1 MDFQPTEEA
10 SKFVVTIPQNRIGA
24 LIGPSGRVKKRLEN
38 LAGVEIDIHS
48 GSGEVIIASKPNK
61 TDPFLVIK
69 ARDFVHAVGR
79 GFNPQVAFALLDEEM
94 YLEIINMKLV
104 VGTNPNKLLRFR
116 GRIIGKEGRTR
127 KIIEETTGTRI
138 SVFGNTIGIIGPY
151 ERLKVARDAIHMLL
165 QGSKHGSVY
174 AFLEDRAQMF
184 RLSARELWD
193 KASRDAKSK

>member
-1 MDFQPTEEA
+1 LDFQPTEEV
-10 SKFVVTIPQNRIGA
+10 SEFVVTIPQNRIGA
-24 LIGPSGRVKKRLEN
+24 LIGPSGRVKKRLED
-38 LAGVEIDIHS
+38 LAGVELDIHS
-48 GSGEVIIASKPNK
+48 GSGEVIIASRPKM

-94 YLEIINMKLV
+94 YLEIINMKLI
-104 VGTNPNKLLRFR
+104 VGTNPNKLVRFR

-138 SVFGNTIGIIGPY
+138 SVFGNTVGIIGPY
-151 ERLKVARDAIHMLL
+151 ERLKVARDAIHMIL
-165 QGSKHGSVY
+165 QGSKHGTVY
-174 AFLEDRAQMF
+174 AFLEERAQMF

-193 KASRDAKSK
+193 KASRDAK